1 MVSTLV
7 SAVVSTLVSTY
18 LYTYDLTILSLSS
31 IQGGPTMRHRLTELN
46 SRCENPQILRLVYIL
61 LVLLAMAV
69 AGGAPIAPPVGG

>member
-1 MVSTLV
+1 
-7 SAVVSTLVSTY
+7 
-18 LYTYDLTILSLSS
+18 
-31 IQGGPTMRHRLTELN
+31 MRHRLTELN